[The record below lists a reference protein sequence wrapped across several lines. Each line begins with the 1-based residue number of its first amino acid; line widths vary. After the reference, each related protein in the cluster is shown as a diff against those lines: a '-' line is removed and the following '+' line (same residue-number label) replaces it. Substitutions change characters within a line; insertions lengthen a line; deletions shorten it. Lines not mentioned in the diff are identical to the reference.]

1 MKGSRK
7 GILWAALAA
16 VIAIAAIVPGLQA
29 GPSADGR
36 FKLPF
41 DAQVGKMTL
50 STGDYTFSVDRNA
63 GSYGLVR
70 VYRGTESVGIMV
82 PQELDYYHGQG
93 QNSALLCIRHDGKV
107 TIRAMRLPNIGT
119 YYFQLP
125 KDLKTLVAQQPQMI
139 ETVPVQVS
147 GE

>member
-1 MKGSRK
+1 MKGSSK
-7 GILWAALAA
+7 GILWVALAA
-16 VIAIAAIVPGLQA
+16 LIAIGAIAPGLQA
-29 GPSADGR
+29 GPSGEGR

-50 STGDYTFSVDRNA
+50 PTGDYTFSVDRNA
-63 GSYGLVR
+63 GSHGLIR

-82 PQELDYYHGQG
+82 PQELDTYHGQS

-107 TIRAMRLPNIGT
+107 TIRAFRLPGVGT

>member
-7 GILWAALAA
+7 GILWAALVA
-16 VIAIAAIVPGLQA
+16 VVAIGAIVPGLHA
-29 GPSADGR
+29 GPFGEGR

-41 DAQVGKMTL
+41 DAQVGQMTL
-50 STGDYTFSVDRNA
+50 STGDYAFSVDRNA
-63 GSYGLVR
+63 GSFGLIR

-82 PQELDYYHGQG
+82 PQELDTYHGQS

-107 TIRAMRLPNIGT
+107 TIRALRLPNIGT

-139 ETVPVQVS
+139 ETVSVQVS

>member
-1 MKGSRK
+1 MKGFTK
-7 GILWAALAA
+7 GILWAAL
-16 VIAIAAIVPGLQA
+16 VVVTAIGAITSGLQA
-29 GPSADGR
+29 GPSAEGR

-41 DAQVGKMTL
+41 DAQMGKTTL
-50 STGDYTFSVDRNA
+50 STGDYTFSVDRGD
-63 GSYGLVR
+63 GSYGLIR

-82 PQELDYYHGQG
+82 PQDLDSFHGQH
-93 QNSALLCIRHDGKV
+93 QNAALLCIRHDGKV
-107 TIRAMRLPNIGT
+107 TVRALRLPNIGT

-125 KDLKTLVAQQPQMI
+125 NELKTLVAQQPQMI

>member
-7 GILWAALAA
+7 AILWAALVA
-16 VIAIAAIVPGLQA
+16 VIAVGAIVPGLQA
-29 GPSADGR
+29 GPSAEGR

-41 DAQVGKMTL
+41 DAQMGKATL
-50 STGDYTFSVDRNA
+50 STGNYTFSVDRA
-63 GSYGLVR
+63 DGTFGLIR

-82 PQELDYYHGQG
+82 PQELDSYHGQ
-93 QNSALLCIRHDGKV
+93 QRQAALLCIRHDGKV
-107 TIRAMRLPNIGT
+107 TVRALRLPNIGT

-125 KDLKTLVAQQPQMI
+125 KDLQTLVAQQPQMI

>member
-1 MKGSRK
+1 MKGSKK
-7 GILWAALAA
+7 GILWAALVA
-16 VIAIAAIVPGLQA
+16 VIAIGAIVPGLHA
-29 GPSADGR
+29 GPFGEGR

-50 STGDYTFSVDRNA
+50 PTGDYTFSVDRA
-63 GSYGLVR
+63 EGSYGLIR

-93 QNSALLCIRHDGKV
+93 RNSALLCIRHDGKV
-107 TIRAMRLPNIGT
+107 TIRALRLPNIGT
-119 YYFQLP
+119 YYFEMP
-125 KDLKTLVAQQPQMI
+125 KDLKTLVAQQPQML

>member
-7 GILWAALAA
+7 GIVWAALVA
-16 VIAIAAIVPGLQA
+16 VIAIGAMVPGLQA
-29 GPSADGR
+29 GPFGEGR

-41 DAQVGKMTL
+41 DAQVGKMAL
-50 STGDYTFSVDRNA
+50 STGDYTFSVDRA
-63 GSYGLVR
+63 VGSYGVIR
-70 VYRGTESVGIMV
+70 VYRGTESVGMMV
-82 PQELDYYHGQG
+82 PQELDSYHGQVG
-93 QNSALLCIRHDGKV
+93 HAALLCIRHDGKV
-107 TIRAMRLPNIGT
+107 TVRALRLPNIGT
-119 YYFQLP
+119 YYFEMP

>member
-7 GILWAALAA
+7 GILWAALVA
-16 VIAIAAIVPGLQA
+16 VIAIGTIASGLQA
-29 GPSADGR
+29 GPFGEGR

-50 STGDYTFSVDRNA
+50 PTGDYTFSVDRNA
-63 GSYGLVR
+63 GSHGLIR

-82 PQELDYYHGQG
+82 PQELDTYHGQG

-107 TIRAMRLPNIGT
+107 TIRALRLPAIGT